1 MFGGIETGG
10 TKTVCAV
17 GADGAVE
24 HRAQFPTGED
34 ADALADRC
42 AEFFAAHPVR
52 SIGVGTFGPCD
63 PDPGSATYGH
73 ILNTPKPGWSGV
85 DLLGKLAARVDAP
98 MVLTTDVTAAAIGE
112 QRYGAGRGNQNL
124 VYLTIGTGVG
134 GGAIVDGRVL
144 HGRTHPEMGHILMPD
159 IATGGVCP
167 YHGDC
172 FEGLASGPAMA
183 AREGRPAQ
191 EIPDDDPAW
200 DPGVSDRRCGSALH
214 HLHTQL
220 LSRCIIVGGGLGS
233 RSALHTLPRNHQP
246 LTGRL
251 RACTIKLAAPGLGA
265 DAGVI
270 EHRRWRRIT
279 ARVDATR
286 PSARSSPRLRQAP
299 TWPWA

>member
-183 AREGRPAQ
+183 ARRADPHKRSRTTTPPGTSRPGSSLRVCT
-191 EIPDDDPAW
+191 PSPAHSARGASSW
-200 DPGVSDRRCGSALH
+200 VAVSAAARRCTPCSRNHSAAHWPATCLH
-214 HLHTQL
+214 HCW
-220 LSRCIIVGGGLGS
+220 R
-233 RSALHTLPRNHQP
+233 
-246 LTGRL
+246 
-251 RACTIKLAAPGLGA
+251 
-265 DAGVI
+265 
-270 EHRRWRRIT
+270 HRDW
-279 ARVDATR
+279 V
-286 PSARSSPRLRQAP
+286 P
-299 TWPWA
+299 TPA

>member
-85 DLLGKLAARVDAP
+85 DLLGKLVARVDAP

-200 DPGVSDRRCGSALH
+200 DLEARIVAAGLH
-214 HLHTQL
+214 SITCT
-220 LSRCIIVGGGLGS
+220 LSPRCIIVGGGLGS
-233 RSALHTLPRNHQP
+233 RSALHTLLPESLSRSLAGYVPAP
-246 LTGRL
+246 L
-251 RACTIKLAAPGLGA
+251 LAAPGLGA

-270 EHRRWRRIT
+270 GALTLAQDH
-279 ARVDATR
+279 
-286 PSARSSPRLRQAP
+286 SQG
-299 TWPWA
+299 